1 MGADKITVAGVQINT
16 GLFINNEWV
25 AGHGEKLDSVDPATE
40 EVIAT
45 VSRCFCSGAR
55 MSEIGTDVAWLVM
68 E

>member
-45 VSRCFCSGAR
+45 VSRFCSRAR
-55 MSEIGTDVAWLVM
+55 MSEIGT
-68 E
+68 